1 MVPVVGRIGLVG
13 GFFYPLRGGGS
24 NRRLPRH
31 LSGCYHAATMCR
43 AAGPHEQ
50 ENPVSE
56 TRTAQYDW
64 DLFVI
69 GAGSGGVRAARTA
82 AASGARVAVAEDR
95 YLGGTCVNVGCVPK
109 KLYSYAAHFHDAFE
123 DAGGFGWQLPEAPRF
138 DWATLRDNKVG
149 EIKRL
154 NGIYGR
160 LLEGAGVSLIQG
172 RARLLDP
179 HTVEV
184 AGETHTAQRILVA
197 VGGWPWVPE
206 FPGSD
211 LALTS
216 NEVFDLDAFPQR
228 FLVLGGGYIAV
239 EFASIFNGLGSQAHL
254 VYRGE
259 LFLRGFDQQ
268 VREFTRDQMA
278 VKGVNLH
285 FETNIE
291 RIDRVDG
298 GLAVTLTGGEV
309 LEVDAVLAATG
320 RRPHLA
326 GLGLEALDVEL
337 TGSGHVKVNERFESS
352 VPSILAI
359 GDVAGGPELTPVALA
374 EAMHL
379 VAHHFGDTPPA
390 GPLDY
395 HNIPTAVFCHPNIGT
410 VGLSEEQAREQCEG
424 IRVYVADF
432 RPMKHTLSGSQERCL
447 MKLVVDDASD
457 VVVGAHMVGEE
468 AGEVIQGIAIAVRAG
483 LTKADF
489 DATVGIHPTGAE
501 EFVTLRTPTRR

>member
-1 MVPVVGRIGLVG
+1 M
-13 GFFYPLRGGGS
+13 S
-24 NRRLPRH
+24 
-31 LSGCYHAATMCR
+31 
-43 AAGPHEQ
+43 
-50 ENPVSE
+50 ENTES
-56 TRTAQYDW
+56 RYDW

-82 AASGARVAVAEDR
+82 AATGARVAVAEDR

-123 DAGGFGWQLPEAPRF
+123 DAGGFGWQLSEPPRF
-138 DWATLRDNKVG
+138 DWATLRDNKIG

-160 LLEGAGVSLIQG
+160 LLEGAGVGLIQG
-172 RARLLDP
+172 RARILDP

-184 AGETHTAQRILVA
+184 AGETHSAERILVA

-206 FPGSD
+206 FPGSE
-211 LALTS
+211 LTLTS
-216 NEVFDLDAFPQR
+216 NEVFDLDTFPER

-239 EFASIFNGLGSQAHL
+239 EFASIFNGLGSQTHL
-254 VYRGE
+254 IYRGD
-259 LFLRGFDQQ
+259 LYLRGFDQQ

-278 VKGVNLH
+278 AKGVNLH
-285 FETNIE
+285 FGTNIE
-291 RIDRVDG
+291 RIDQCES
-298 GLAVTLTGGEV
+298 GLAVTLTSGEV

-320 RRPHLA
+320 RRPHLE
-326 GLGLEALDVEL
+326 GLGLDAMGVEL
-337 TGSGHVKVNERFESS
+337 ADSGHVKVNDRFETSL
-352 VPSILAI
+352 PSILAL
-359 GDVAGGPELTPVALA
+359 GDVSGGPELTPVALA

-379 VAHHFGDTPPA
+379 VAHHFGDIPPA
-390 GPLDY
+390 APLDY
-395 HNIPTAVFCHPNIGT
+395 RNIATAVFCHPSIGT
-410 VGLSEEQAREQCEG
+410 VGLSEEEAREQCG
-424 IRVYVADF
+424 DIRVYVTDF

-468 AGEVIQGIAIAVRAG
+468 AGEVFQGIAIAVRAG

-501 EFVTLRTPTRR
+501 EFVTMRTPSRR

>member
-1 MVPVVGRIGLVG
+1 M
-13 GFFYPLRGGGS
+13 S
-24 NRRLPRH
+24 
-31 LSGCYHAATMCR
+31 
-43 AAGPHEQ
+43 
-50 ENPVSE
+50 ENLAP
-56 TRTAQYDW
+56 QHDW

-123 DAGGFGWQLPEAPRF
+123 DAAGFGWQLPGAPEF
-138 DWATLRDNKVG
+138 DWATLRDNKIG

-160 LLEGAGVSLIQG
+160 LLEGAGVQLIHG
-172 RARLLDP
+172 RARVVDP

-184 AGETHTAQRILVA
+184 AGETHTAAKILVA
-197 VGGWPWVPE
+197 VGGWPWVPD
-206 FPGSD
+206 FPGSE

-216 NEVFDLDAFPQR
+216 NEVFDLDTFPKR

-239 EFASIFNGLGSQAHL
+239 EFASIFNGLGSETHL

-259 LFLRGFDQQ
+259 LFLRGFDRE

-285 FETNIE
+285 FEENIAAIE
-291 RIDRVDG
+291 RVEG
-298 GLAVTLTGGEV
+298 GLAVALTSGER

-326 GLGLEALDVEL
+326 GLGLEALGLEL
-337 TGSGHVKVNERFESS
+337 DDGGYLRVNDRFETSL
-352 VPSILAI
+352 PSILAL
-359 GDVAGGPELTPVALA
+359 GDVTGGPELTPVALA
-374 EAMHL
+374 EAMHM
-379 VAHHFGDTPPA
+379 VQHHFGETPPA
-390 GPLDY
+390 APLDY
-395 HNIPTAVFCHPNIGT
+395 RNIATAVFCHPNIGT
-410 VGLSEEQAREQCEG
+410 VGLSEEAAREQCGE
-424 IRVYVADF
+424 IRVYTADF
-432 RPMKHTLSGSQERCL
+432 RPMKHTLSGSSERCL
-447 MKLVVDDASD
+447 MKLIVDDASD

-483 LTKADF
+483 LTKAAF

-501 EFVTLRTPTRR
+501 EFVTMRSPTRR